1 MNKNIHLIY
10 SNDSL
15 VEMEYIK
22 RFLEF
27 IGFQVTI
34 FPFDYSTLDSL
45 YNIMNYSEKNCGK
58 AIEIVL
64 NYFELNDF
72 SSNKFLYEIGKCN
85 CEYYGIERFYLYFNF
100 DCKFFYM
107 NKTPLCKNENIDKD
121 NNITKSELRYN
132 VLNNLIEKLFKNN
145 EIEKES
151 VKEILDCY
159 FKCDNRDFKSNDDMF
174 YLLSAKNNLDV
185 INWSEL
191 NNESSLDKIYLNQYI
206 KHIIDRLLEL
216 YKITSNKTDYFS
228 LYTNINSALNIY
240 DILILLTQYDINLL
254 VKEDNSIYQI
264 INDCNNNK
272 YILSKYDQLIEN
284 VSSKY
289 DLINLLFLF
298 KRMNEWCMDD
308 EIELNIHN
316 EMLKLINNDTRI
328 IENSKIYMSLANHE
342 MQHKE
347 FNLIEDFENSKCFH
361 YLNLAKILNPL
372 SVQAYYCLGKNFA
385 LCGKLKRA
393 EAELSK
399 LINVMTYSYNIENVR
414 NKRNSFS
421 YDIFKNLCTTYNL
434 LAKISLGSNLEYSAL
449 NNINFQAY
457 LSVDFKDALLEHVIS
472 DFDEI
477 SYQKFLDYQKD
488 SLPVYKLYKELEPW
502 TDIFKNNCDL
512 KAILSDTEVLE
523 KYKTYK

>member
-45 YNIMNYSEKNCGK
+45 YSIMNHSEKNCGK

-72 SSNKFLYEIGKCN
+72 FSNKFLYEIGKCN

-100 DCKFFYM
+100 DYKFFYM
-107 NKTPLCKNENIDKD
+107 NGTPLCKNENIDKD

-145 EIEKES
+145 EIEKKS

-191 NNESSLDKIYLNQYI
+191 NNESSFDKIYLNQYI

-240 DILILLTQYDINLL
+240 DVITLLIQYDINLL

-272 YILSKYDQLIEN
+272 YILSKYDQIIEN

-308 EIELNIHN
+308 EIELNIPLTALTI
-316 EMLKLINNDTRI
+316 EVPIETNNDSTDGLLLSEEIQKTGLIYLVCRI
-328 IENSKIYMSLANHE
+328 CSIISYVIAGGLTLFLIYLCFMSYKMESDYHKKMRKIFKVYDG
-342 MQHKE
+342 
-347 FNLIEDFENSKCFH
+347 I
-361 YLNLAKILNPL
+361 I
-372 SVQAYYCLGKNFA
+372 V
-385 LCGKLKRA
+385 
-393 EAELSK
+393 
-399 LINVMTYSYNIENVR
+399 NVR
-414 NKRNSFS
+414 SMPNISSKNIVTVASFEELIDAHSEIRNP
-421 YDIFKNLCTTYNL
+421 
-434 LAKISLGSNLEYSAL
+434 
-449 NNINFQAY
+449 INFIKE
-457 LSVDFKDALLEHVIS
+457 KDGATFMLVTENIT
-472 DFDEI
+472 
-477 SYQKFLDYQKD
+477 YK
-488 SLPVYKLYKELEPW
+488 YKLERAL
-502 TDIFKNNCDL
+502 FSNNVEGN
-512 KAILSDTEVLE
+512 K
-523 KYKTYK
+523 